1 MELRDFA
8 ERILFGNQ
16 LEDKLVAPDRFT
28 DTIKSAAPIIVPQF
42 PGRPPELSLGR
53 GSGDAFPTPSEME
66 HEEHRARVFHFFA
79 NHELLALELM
89 ALALLRFPD
98 APTAWRLGIAQIM
111 REEQKHLLLYRERLE
126 ALGLKLGDVAVN
138 DFFWKNLCH
147 IASPQEFIAGL
158 SLTFEQANLD
168 FSLHYRDVFAAMG
181 DAPSSDVMD
190 IVYREEIG
198 HVRHGV
204 MWLEKIKSPGESQ
217 WDAYRRLLKYPLTPS
232 RGKGLKFARE
242 ARQLAGIEGQF
253 MDEMIFY
260 PEAKTRAARILWY
273 NPDCEAELA
282 AGNGYMPPQEHKLLM
297 RDFAML
303 PIFLGKEGDVIV
315 THKTPSRAFREQCVE
330 LGLAR
335 PYWLES
341 TDVRD
346 PDWTRM
352 PEVKV
357 QGFSPW
363 GWSAKARQHALRL
376 KETYEATYNDFIPEE
391 SLLQKIFSKH
401 ELPAIRKSFRDT
413 NLQHIPLLGDDAALG
428 VLCTSVEDVL
438 ELHKRVASEWQR
450 PIVVKVPYSAAGQG
464 TIRLR
469 VGEEPSASQL
479 GWLAKMV
486 KHYSQVMV
494 EPWYERTVDV
504 SFQFSIHDKIEL
516 LGPTRFYTDQRGQYG
531 GHWLGQ
537 LFKDISQEEQ
547 KRLYRPRSQGE
558 SLMSMAEKGARHA
571 ATWLFQQGFRGL
583 CGVDTFFYQDPLQ
596 ADTWRVQAIGEI
608 NPRHTM
614 GHVALCLQSLI
625 QKGHAALW
633 VTLAKPTLRDFGYQN
648 FKQMAADL
656 TTKHPVEYFFST
668 RRESVKRGI
677 FFTNDPEQAEACLGV
692 VAVGDAACSEIQR
705 LAARLEMKTKN
716 EAKEK

>member
-1 MELRDFA
+1 MELRTFA
-8 ERILFGNQ
+8 EQILFGDR

-28 DTIKSAAPIIVPQF
+28 DTLTSVAPIAVPRF
-42 PGRPPELSLGR
+42 PGRPVELSLGR
-53 GSGDAFPTPSEME
+53 GQADVFPTPAEME

-79 NHELLALELM
+79 NHELMALELM

-98 APTAWRLGIAQIM
+98 APAQWRLGIAQIM

-138 DFFWKNLCH
+138 DFFWRNLSG
-147 IASPQEFIAGL
+147 ISSPLEFIAGL

-181 DAPSSDVMD
+181 DTPSRDVME
-190 IVYREEIG
+190 IVFREEIG

-204 MWLEKIKSPGESQ
+204 MWLEKTKTRGESQ

-232 RGKGLKFARE
+232 RGKGLRFALE
-242 ARQLAGIEGQF
+242 ARQLAGLDQQF
-253 MDEMIFY
+253 IDEMVFY
-260 PEAKTRAARILWY
+260 PEAKTRPARILWY

-282 AGNGYMPPQEHKLLM
+282 AGNGYRPPQEHKLLM
-297 RDFAML
+297 HDFAML
-303 PIFLGKEGDVIV
+303 PLFLAKEGDVVV

-335 PYWLES
+335 PYWLE
-341 TDVRD
+341 TADVRE
-346 PDWTRM
+346 PDWTRV
-352 PEVKV
+352 PEVRV
-357 QGFSPW
+357 QEFTPW
-363 GWSAKARQHALRL
+363 GWSAKARQHALTL
-376 KETYEATYNDFIPEE
+376 QATYAATYNGFIPEAA
-391 SLLQKIFSKH
+391 LLRKIFSKH
-401 ELPAIRKSFRDT
+401 ELPAIRKSFRDA
-413 NLQHIPLLGDDAALG
+413 NLQHIPLLGDEAALG
-428 VLCTSVEDVL
+428 VLCASVDAVL
-438 ELHKRVASEWQR
+438 ELHQRVSSESQR

-479 GWLAKMV
+479 GWLAKMI
-486 KHYSQVMV
+486 KHYGQVMV
-494 EPWYERTVDV
+494 EPWYERTIDV
-504 SFQFSIHDKIEL
+504 SFQFNIQDKAEL

-531 GHWLGQ
+531 GHWLGP
-537 LFKDISQEEQ
+537 LFKDIDQEDQ

-558 SLMSMAEKGARHA
+558 SLMSIAERGARHA
-571 ATWLFQQGFRGL
+571 AAWLHQQGFRGL
-583 CGVDTFFYQDPLQ
+583 CGVDAFFYQDPLQ
-596 ADTWRVQAIGEI
+596 PDAWRAQVIGEI

-614 GHVALCLQSLI
+614 GHVTLSLQRLI
-625 QKGHAALW
+625 HKGQPGVW

-656 TTKHPVEYFFST
+656 QAKHPMEYFFST
-668 RRESVKRGI
+668 RRESVKSGI

-692 VAVGDAACSEIQR
+692 VAVGDAACAEIQR
-705 LAARLEMKTKN
+705 LAARLEMKTKRV
-716 EAKEK
+716 